1 MKEKAAAT
9 GIYGVLHFLVDFC
22 CAFFIFRMM
31 QEAQDLY
38 LYFFIYNFCAFALQM
53 PVGLL
58 ADRFHK
64 NALTAISGCILTA
77 VVPLFYGVLQGE
89 AAVPA
94 TDVGAVVLTGLG
106 NCLFH
111 VGGGIE
117 ILRIGKDKL
126 WPLGIFVSPGAAGI
140 FFGNILG
147 KGETVSFV
155 LPYILLLLGAA
166 ILFLWQN
173 KNSQTISLNRENEKE
188 RQRENLHKKKVI
200 AAIICFA
207 AVVVLRSH
215 LGMIYSFP
223 WKREMAGSIFCLM
236 GVMAGKAAGGV
247 LADRFGIARTIF
259 FSMAAAGMCFFFAQN
274 IGFGVIGIF
283 CFNMSMPLTLHLA
296 YKALGSRGF
305 AFGILTFAIFIG
317 FLPAYFGYR
326 SCSPALLVIYSL
338 GSLLLLMAG
347 YGFMKGAA
355 DEYHDA

>member
-31 QEAQDLY
+31 QEAPALY

-64 NALTAISGCILTA
+64 NSLTAISGCILTA

-89 AAVPA
+89 TAVFA
-94 TDVGAVVLTGLG
+94 MDISAVVLIGLG

-147 KGETVSFV
+147 KGETVPFV
-155 LPYILLLLGAA
+155 LPYILLLLGAV
-166 ILFLWQN
+166 ILFLWQD
-173 KNSQTISLNRENEKE
+173 KNSQAISLNRENEKE
-188 RQRENLHKKKVI
+188 KQRENLHKKGVI

-223 WKREMAGSIFCLM
+223 WKREIVGSIFCLI
-236 GVMAGKAAGGV
+236 GVMAGKAAGGI

-259 FSMAAAGMCFFFAQN
+259 FSLAAAGVCFFFAEN
-274 IGFGVIGIF
+274 VGFGVIGIF

-296 YKALGSRGF
+296 YKALESRGF

-317 FLPAYFGYR
+317 FLPAYFGNR
-326 SCSPALLVIYSL
+326 SCSPILLVIYSL
-338 GSLLLLMAG
+338 GSLLLLIAG